1 MEEPVKRPLFFSNFQ
16 KKILQSY
23 LVIIIGGLVLF
34 YVLVAVMV
42 RESSLKTAERS
53 QVSMCIK
60 VSQQLESFVVEMRNV
75 GFQVMLNSRLISDFG
90 AFSRDGDMDNYY
102 SDNIVDHINA
112 VSALADINGIRRT
125 ATRISVFNRYGDY
138 VSSGVMPQS
147 KEYVRRVMEQ
157 GRDIGGIIA
166 GLVADEEHIYVEPPH
181 PDYWNSKIGYEMISL
196 YCPLGNRLQDDM
208 YGIIEIQQDSQ
219 KLEEMLLTGL
229 DQDMAVLLFDA
240 QGSCIFNSGE
250 EICRP
255 EDYGFYYGQAD
266 READKRYEFKQVK
279 LESGIRQYITTGFSE
294 TSGWTVVMVR
304 NKAAIVNVIQDIQ
317 KVIIVAILAFLALSA
332 YMAYRISLKM
342 TRPINDMIVSA
353 QSISWSNLN
362 MKELEGNDENEIM
375 ALNSTFKATLS
386 RLSKSMQLEL
396 NARLNALQSQ
406 MNPHFLYNTLAV
418 ISALAEEP
426 EKVERMCGMLSE
438 MLRYST
444 VYEEESTSTL
454 ADEVHHTGN
463 YLELMKNR
471 YEENLV
477 YSISTEGDLDG
488 VKVPRVILQPI
499 VENCFKHGFGEAG
512 FPWAIHVAVTVKNR
526 RWEISVK
533 NNGRPFLEQDLR
545 EVNEKVEGFLNGDQ
559 KKVSGIGL
567 TNTIIRLRLLYEEQV
582 EYKIYRGNDGCT
594 YVVLKGKYK

>member
-1 MEEPVKRPLFFSNFQ
+1 MKRPLFFSNFQ

-60 VSQQLESFVVEMRNV
+60 VSQQLESFMVEMRNV
-75 GFQVMLNSRLISDFG
+75 GFQVMLNSRLINDFG
-90 AFSRDGDMDNYY
+90 VFSQDGDMDNYY
-102 SDNIVDHINA
+102 SENIVDHINA
-112 VSALADINGIRRT
+112 VSALADINGIQRT

-147 KEYVRRVMEQ
+147 KEFVSQVMEQ

-166 GLVADEEHIYVEPPH
+166 ELVEDEEHIYVEPPH
-181 PDYWNSKIGYEMISL
+181 PDYWNSLIGYEMISL

-208 YGIIEIQQDSQ
+208 YGIIEIQQDFQ
-219 KLEEMLLTGL
+219 KLEEMLLAGL
-229 DQDMAVLLFDA
+229 DEDMAVLLFDA
-240 QGSCIFNSGE
+240 RGNCIFNSGE
-250 EICRP
+250 DICRP
-255 EDYGFYYGQAD
+255 EDYGFYYRQTEG
-266 READKRYEFKQVK
+266 EAGRRYEFKQVK
-279 LESGIRQYITTGFSE
+279 LESGARQYITAGFSE
-294 TSGWTVVMVR
+294 TSGWTVAMVR
-304 NKAAIVNVIQDIQ
+304 NKDSIVNVIQDIQ
-317 KVIIVAILAFLALSA
+317 KIIIVAILAFLALSA

-375 ALNSTFKATLS
+375 ALNNTFKATLS

-426 EKVERMCGMLSE
+426 QKVERMCGMLSE

-454 ADEVHHTGN
+454 ADEVHHTVN

-477 YSISTEGDLDG
+477 FSIYTEGDLDC

-499 VENCFKHGFGEAG
+499 VENCFKHGFGENG
-512 FPWAIHVAVTVKNR
+512 FPWAIDVAVRVTDE
-526 RWEISVK
+526 RWIISVK
-533 NNGRPFLEQDLR
+533 NNGRPFQEQDLR
-545 EVNEKVEGFLNGDQ
+545 ELNEKVEGFLNGEQ

-582 EYKIYRGNDGCT
+582 EYKIYTGNDGCT